1 MGKEIVIKF
10 KIDGITEEVKNL
22 NDLDKAILKVES
34 DLKGMDFGSDA
45 FAETSKQLDSLKK
58 KYEDFSNTATKSSE
72 NAQKAASNTAKKTSE
87 NVTKAGDSIVKFAQG
102 ATDAIAGLSIIMG
115 SSEKSAEEFQKTFQQ
130 GVAISMAVKGA
141 IEAVVVAQELLTLA
155 MEANPFGA
163 ILAVITALVIGIAA
177 VMHSMSAGAQAVKA
191 ATEEYEKQKK
201 VLELLKAQNEAQLI
215 VIDAQINL
223 MKVQKKSQ
231 KEINEKLEERYQIQ
245 HKTLEQEQVV
255 LKQAVQVAKANL
267 SKTISEQSFTE
278 AMMEANE
285 WVYKKIA
292 AVQEMLGF
300 EKAAADANAK
310 AAEFEK
316 VRIFTQKKR
325 FQEGMDAVKLAT
337 AAAEKGAADL
347 IALDLNYEAEK
358 KGIQNESVK
367 NFKEKEEKKSEILA
381 TEQARRADIENTA
394 IDNAEKA
401 QKTLHEKLIAL
412 QKNLGLE
419 TPEDKLRA
427 KAAADAKELE
437 MLYEKTSLAGGIE
450 LGKAQEL
457 ADAKLLIQQNL
468 DAELEK
474 NQDTE
479 DAKKAAKR
487 KAALEEEKKDED
499 DLRNAKFAIAKA
511 SNDSLQGLS
520 DLYFSIRK
528 ANMQKDSAEAL
539 KSAKNQFKINKAL
552 SISSTII
559 AGIQGVVNALTAKS
573 TIPEPYGTI
582 LRVANAVSVGI
593 ASAANVA
600 KIAATQFDGGG
611 SSGSPATSSTSSTSS
626 TAGASGGIQNTGAS
640 SPNLSL
646 FSTGNSSQSSITPGQ
661 QNGQNVQTIKAYVVE
676 SEITNSQR
684 NISNISKITI

>member
-412 QKNLGLE
+412 QKN
-419 TPEDKLRA
+419 
-427 KAAADAKELE
+427 
-437 MLYEKTSLAGGIE
+437 YW
-450 LGKAQEL
+450 
-457 ADAKLLIQQNL
+457 LIL
-468 DAELEK
+468 
-474 NQDTE
+474 
-479 DAKKAAKR
+479 
-487 KAALEEEKKDED
+487 
-499 DLRNAKFAIAKA
+499 
-511 SNDSLQGLS
+511 
-520 DLYFSIRK
+520 
-528 ANMQKDSAEAL
+528 
-539 KSAKNQFKINKAL
+539 
-552 SISSTII
+552 
-559 AGIQGVVNALTAKS
+559 
-573 TIPEPYGTI
+573 
-582 LRVANAVSVGI
+582 
-593 ASAANVA
+593 
-600 KIAATQFDGGG
+600 
-611 SSGSPATSSTSSTSS
+611 
-626 TAGASGGIQNTGAS
+626 
-640 SPNLSL
+640 
-646 FSTGNSSQSSITPGQ
+646 
-661 QNGQNVQTIKAYVVE
+661 NG
-676 SEITNSQR
+676 R
-684 NISNISKITI
+684 G